1 MGFKGSRKST
11 PFAAQMAAEAAAKQD
26 IMLPKIDGITLL
38 KWLRNQKKTTP
49 VLLLTAKSSIEER
62 VNGLDSGADD
72 YLIKPFAFEELQ
84 ARLRVLL
91 RRNITADPS
100 DILIYEDLVMDTKKK
115 KVSRNGKEISLTTK
129 EYKLLQY
136 MMRNPGHVLS
146 RDQLEQR
153 GWDSTFEGGSNIID
167 VYIRYLRKKIDSDYE
182 KKLIHTVTLVFSL
195 ILALVFFYIY
205 FLSKSYSIH
214 DLQEELKDE
223 SADMLENL
231 YDKSNR
237 NDILYNAD
245 WTKFYDDNV
254 SISLYDK
261 NSSFINGVLPE
272 HFLIK
277 FHLSTI
283 RYDR

>member
-1 MGFKGSRKST
+1 MRMLIVEDEKDLCNILKKRLQKDYTIDICMDG
-11 PFAAQMAAEAAAKQD
+11 EIAKDYLNTYTYDIILLD

-91 RRNITADPS
+91 RRNIAADPS
-100 DILIYEDLVMDTKKK
+100 DILIYEDL
-115 KVSRNGKEISLTTK
+115 EISLTTK

-146 RDQLEQR
+146 RDHLEQR

-182 KKLIHTVTLVFSL
+182 KKLIHTVYGKGYCLG
-195 ILALVFFYIY
+195 
-205 FLSKSYSIH
+205 
-214 DLQEELKDE
+214 E
-223 SADMLENL
+223 
-231 YDKSNR
+231 
-237 NDILYNAD
+237 
-245 WTKFYDDNV
+245 
-254 SISLYDK
+254 
-261 NSSFINGVLPE
+261 
-272 HFLIK
+272 
-277 FHLSTI
+277 
-283 RYDR
+283 

>member
-1 MGFKGSRKST
+1 MSYNILIADDELDIVKMLAGFFSGKGYNVLTAANGIDTIKQAERK
-11 PFAAQMAAEAAAKQD
+11 PDIILLD

-91 RRNITADPS
+91 RRNIAADPS

-182 KKLIHTVTLVFSL
+182 KKLIHTVYGKGYCLG
-195 ILALVFFYIY
+195 
-205 FLSKSYSIH
+205 
-214 DLQEELKDE
+214 E
-223 SADMLENL
+223 
-231 YDKSNR
+231 
-237 NDILYNAD
+237 
-245 WTKFYDDNV
+245 
-254 SISLYDK
+254 
-261 NSSFINGVLPE
+261 
-272 HFLIK
+272 
-277 FHLSTI
+277 
-283 RYDR
+283 

>member
-1 MGFKGSRKST
+1 MSYNILIADDELDIVKMLAGFFSGKGYNVLTAANGIDTIKQAERK
-11 PFAAQMAAEAAAKQD
+11 PDIILLD

-91 RRNITADPS
+91 RRNIAADPS

-167 VYIRYLRKKIDSDYE
+167 VYIRYLRKKIDSNYE
-182 KKLIHTVTLVFSL
+182 KKLIHTVYGKGYCLG
-195 ILALVFFYIY
+195 
-205 FLSKSYSIH
+205 
-214 DLQEELKDE
+214 E
-223 SADMLENL
+223 
-231 YDKSNR
+231 
-237 NDILYNAD
+237 
-245 WTKFYDDNV
+245 
-254 SISLYDK
+254 
-261 NSSFINGVLPE
+261 
-272 HFLIK
+272 
-277 FHLSTI
+277 
-283 RYDR
+283 